1 MRSKVLLISKGKGK
15 ARQLQSSWGSMLG
28 MPNAQTDHAQH
39 NPLKGKA
46 RQLQSSWGAMLGMSN
61 ALWIMRSII
70 LFKAVKVNFEAN

>member
-15 ARQLQSSWGSMLG
+15 ALQLQSSWGSMLG

-46 RQLQSSWGAMLGMSN
+46 LQLQSSWGSMLRMPN
-61 ALWIMRSII
+61 ALGIMRSII
-70 LFKAVKVNFEAN
+70 LEKKKS